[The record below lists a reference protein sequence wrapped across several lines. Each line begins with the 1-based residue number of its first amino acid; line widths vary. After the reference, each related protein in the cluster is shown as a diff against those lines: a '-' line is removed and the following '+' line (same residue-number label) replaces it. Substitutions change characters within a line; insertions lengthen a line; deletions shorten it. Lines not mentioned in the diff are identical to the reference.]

1 MPVSSTVI
9 IALRYRDGVL
19 ICSDSQATD
28 EVAGARWST
37 QKLSQVQAHPI
48 VFGHSGS
55 LGSAQR
61 VDTNLEEMSLHRS
74 QFEKRARLQKA
85 LDRVLVAEHK
95 AIAERSYPPPNVSGY
110 DIALLSLAAVWAD
123 GKPQII
129 EYEING
135 ESSWHDNFHAIG
147 SGAQTAYA
155 VYATLGGSTLC
166 DLRERSAITAA
177 LRILRTV
184 VAVEPRGVAAPYDVW
199 RIRESGAR
207 RLRFDEINAHM
218 QYIDEWIEE
227 ERQVLVR
234 LDATGGTA

>member
-28 EVAGARWST
+28 DVAGARWST
-37 QKLSQVQAHPI
+37 QKLSQVQTHPV

-61 VDTNLEEMSLHRS
+61 VDANLEELVLHQS
-74 QFEKRARLQKA
+74 QFEKRTRLQKA
-85 LDRVLVAEHK
+85 LDKILIAEHR
-95 AIAERSYPPPNVSGY
+95 AIAERSYPPSLPDVPSH
-110 DIALLSLAAVWAD
+110 DIRLWSLAAVWAE

-135 ESSWHDNFHAIG
+135 ESSWHENFHAIG

-155 VYATLGGSTLC
+155 VYATLGSSTLC
-166 DLRERSAITAA
+166 NLRERSAIIAA

-184 VAVEPRGVAAPYDVW
+184 VAVEPMGVSDPYDIW
-199 RIRESGAR
+199 RIRASGAR
-207 RLRFDEINAHM
+207 RIRFDEINAHM
-218 QYIDEWIEE
+218 QYTDEWIEE

-234 LDATGGTA
+234 LDATA